1 MSYEYEITHF
11 KTGGLVMIVN
21 VDDELIRDAMQYLD
35 PQLSPND
42 MINEA
47 IATLVRLQATKKLV
61 ALGGM
66 TPEMKDI
73 PR

>member
-1 MSYEYEITHF
+1 MAYRYEITHF
-11 KTGGLVMIVN
+11 KTGVLAMIVN
-21 VDDELIRDAMQYLD
+21 VDDELIRDAMRYFD
-35 PQLSPND
+35 PQLSPSD
-42 MINEA
+42 LINEA
-47 IATLVRLQATKKLV
+47 ITTLVRLQATKKLV

>member
-1 MSYEYEITHF
+1 
-11 KTGGLVMIVN
+11 MIIY
-21 VDDELIRDAMQYLD
+21 VDDELIGEAMKHFT
-35 PQLSPND
+35 PQLSPRKL
-42 MINEA
+42 IHEA
-47 IATLVRLQATKKLV
+47 ITTFIRLQATKKLV

>member
-1 MSYEYEITHF
+1 
-11 KTGGLVMIVN
+11 MIIN
-21 VDDELIRDAMQYLD
+21 VDDELIGEAMKHFN
-35 PQLSPND
+35 PHISPSKL
-42 MINEA
+42 IHEA
-47 IATLVRLQATKKLV
+47 ITTFIRLQATKKLV

>member
-1 MSYEYEITHF
+1 
-11 KTGGLVMIVN
+11 MIIN
-21 VDDELIRDAMQYLD
+21 VDDKLISEAMKHFN
-35 PQLSPND
+35 PQLSPSKL
-42 MINEA
+42 IHEA
-47 IATLVRLQATKKLV
+47 ITTFIRLQATKKLV

>member
-1 MSYEYEITHF
+1 
-11 KTGGLVMIVN
+11 MIVN
-21 VDDELIRDAMQYLD
+21 VDDELIRDAMQYFN
-35 PQLSPND
+35 PQLSPGD
-42 MINEA
+42 LINEA
-47 IATLVRLQATKKLV
+47 ITTLVRLQATKKLL